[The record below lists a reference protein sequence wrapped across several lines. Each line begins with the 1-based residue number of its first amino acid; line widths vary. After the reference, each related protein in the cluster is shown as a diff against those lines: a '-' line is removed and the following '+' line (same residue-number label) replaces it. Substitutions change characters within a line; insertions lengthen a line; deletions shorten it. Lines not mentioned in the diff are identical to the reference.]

1 MKITE
6 SKGFSSPNLPA
17 RPQIKHHTSRLAF
30 NFSFLTNATQYN
42 LKKNNKNV
50 NNKIRIKLLEKIA
63 TLSEEDKVLILN
75 RPKDQGLELLPEE
88 QVKLRINQE
97 FKDSGRYEEC
107 DDCPIWNRAHP
118 VCELN
123 DDETCDN
130 ADEAEDDDKF
140 DPYED
145 NIVHCGDHCE
155 GCLLYKIHHPETEEQ
170 NP

>member
-6 SKGFSSPNLPA
+6 SKGFSSPNLPE

-50 NNKIRIKLLEKIA
+50 NNKIRLKLLEKIA

-107 DDCPIWNRAHP
+107 DDNYWGFRLSKKGRVIGKIS
-118 VCELN
+118 
-123 DDETCDN
+123 DN
-130 ADEAEDDDKF
+130 IFYILAVDPKF
-140 DPYED
+140 D
-145 NIVHCGDHCE
+145 
-155 GCLLYKIHHPETEEQ
+155 LYKH
-170 NP
+170 

>member
-50 NNKIRIKLLEKIA
+50 NNKIRLKLLEKIA

-107 DDCPIWNRAHP
+107 DDNYWVFRLSKKGRVIGKIS
-118 VCELN
+118 
-123 DDETCDN
+123 DN
-130 ADEAEDDDKF
+130 IFYILAVDPKF
-140 DPYED
+140 D
-145 NIVHCGDHCE
+145 
-155 GCLLYKIHHPETEEQ
+155 LYKH
-170 NP
+170 

>member
-6 SKGFSSPNLPA
+6 SKGFSSPNFPA
-17 RPQIKHHTSRLAF
+17 RLQIKHHTSRLAF

-50 NNKIRIKLLEKIA
+50 NNKIRLKLLEKIA

-75 RPKDQGLELLPEE
+75 RSKDQGLELLPEE

-107 DDCPIWNRAHP
+107 DDNYWVFRLSKKGRVIGKIS
-118 VCELN
+118 
-123 DDETCDN
+123 DN
-130 ADEAEDDDKF
+130 IFYILAVDPKF
-140 DPYED
+140 D
-145 NIVHCGDHCE
+145 
-155 GCLLYKIHHPETEEQ
+155 LYKH
-170 NP
+170 

>member
-17 RPQIKHHTSRLAF
+17 RPQIKHHT
-30 NFSFLTNATQYN
+30 FLTNATQYN

-50 NNKIRIKLLEKIA
+50 NNKIRLKLLEKIA

-107 DDCPIWNRAHP
+107 DDNYWVFRLSKKGRVIGKIS
-118 VCELN
+118 
-123 DDETCDN
+123 DN
-130 ADEAEDDDKF
+130 IFYILAVDPKF
-140 DPYED
+140 D
-145 NIVHCGDHCE
+145 
-155 GCLLYKIHHPETEEQ
+155 LYKH
-170 NP
+170 